1 MPTCAVGRSAL
12 LTDSEP
18 TPVDWAKDVLYNA
31 ASRHASMVCAPDRDK
46 LHGPGQAPPLA
57 NITPAPPRT
66 V

>member
-1 MPTCAVGRSAL
+1 VDPAKAIQHLKRSL
-12 LTDSEP
+12 
-18 TPVDWAKDVLYNA
+18 VLDYLHLARKRKPCN
-31 ASRHASMVCAPDRDK
+31 K